1 VVDIAPQF
9 GQIRDGGG
17 APNILS
23 INAQGQAAVDTEG
36 RKATYSAA
44 VSAYAPYATAQD
56 ILAIAGSAT
65 RVVRVTRVEVSG
77 RATAA
82 NQLDVQVLVRSAAN
96 SGGSQTTLA
105 TVPHDANNGTA
116 TASVV
121 TYGAAPSAGGLV
133 GVVRSAQMNMSATGS
148 GGAAVP
154 QDWDFTTRNVQA
166 LALRGV
172 GQMVAVNLN
181 GAAIPAG
188 TALDLSIEWTEEN
201 LTGE

>member
-44 VSAYAPYATAQD
+44 ISAYAPYATAQD
-56 ILAIAGSAT
+56 ILTISGSAT
-65 RVVRVTRVEVSG
+65 KVVRVTRVEVSG

-82 NQLDVQVLVRSAAN
+82 NQLDVQVLVRSVGN
-96 SGGSQTTLA
+96 TGGTPTALGA
-105 TVPHDANNGTA
+105 VPHDSTSSAA

-121 TYGAAPSAGGLV
+121 TYGAAPGSGGLV
-133 GVVRSAQMNMSATGS
+133 GAVRAAQMNMSATGS

-166 LALRGV
+166 LALRGTA
-172 GQMVAVNLN
+172 QMVAINLN
-181 GAAIPAG
+181 GATIPAG

>member
-9 GQIRDGGG
+9 GQLRDGGG
-17 APNILS
+17 APNILA

-44 VSAYAPYATAQD
+44 ISAYAPYATAQD
-56 ILAIAGSAT
+56 ILAISGSAT
-65 RVVRVTRVEVSG
+65 KVVRVTRLEVSG
-77 RATAA
+77 RATAS
-82 NQLDVQVLVRSAAN
+82 NQLDVQVLVRSTAN
-96 SGGSQTTLA
+96 SGGTPTTL
-105 TVPHDANNGTA
+105 TPVPHDSNNGTV

-121 TYGAAPSAGGLV
+121 TYGAAPSAGALT
-133 GVVRSAQMNMSATGS
+133 GVVRSAQINMSATGS

-166 LALRGV
+166 LTLRGA
-172 GQMVAVNLN
+172 QIVAVNLN